1 MRTLPERGARS
12 TRMRVMRSIV
22 HLAGVAPRNSS
33 GHRAG
38 PLAKSVAFASYAGAL
53 VLLAGCATDFGTRER
68 EPRPPAPVVDK
79 NAASVA
85 VLTEDL
91 QLLQRLAQAA
101 PAEQAE
107 IIAAAQRDY
116 ETAPTPSRQLRYA
129 LVLANPGH
137 PATDLPRAQRLLRE
151 LMANPEMLLSGERAL
166 AFLELQQIDDH
177 LTLEAENRRLQG
189 DAVRADRERLST
201 VNRRLQ
207 LETDENAR
215 LRKELEEARAKLDA
229 IANIERSLNER
240 KPSNQGPQ
248 P

>member
-1 MRTLPERGARS
+1 MPHN
-12 TRMRVMRSIV
+12 RV
-22 HLAGVAPRNSS
+22 
-33 GHRAG
+33 RAATAV
-38 PLAKSVAFASYAGAL
+38 LLGAL
-53 VLLAGCATDFGTRER
+53 LSACATDFGAREQ
-68 EPRPPAPVVDK
+68 PRPPAPVVDR

-91 QLLQRLAQAA
+91 QLLQKLMQGA

-107 IIAAAQRDY
+107 ITAAAQRDY
-116 ETAPTPSRQLRYA
+116 ETAPTPSRQLRFA

-240 KPSNQGPQ
+240 KPSNEGRQ

>member
-1 MRTLPERGARS
+1 MPLK
-12 TRMRVMRSIV
+12 
-22 HLAGVAPRNSS
+22 LAAAV
-33 GHRAG
+33 
-38 PLAKSVAFASYAGAL
+38 
-53 VLLAGCATDFGTRER
+53 VLSAVLSGCASDFGARER
-68 EPRPPAPVVDK
+68 EPRPLPPVVDR
-79 NAASVA
+79 NAASVT

-91 QLLQRLAQAA
+91 QLLQRLAQGA

-107 IIAAAQRDY
+107 IGAAAQHDY
-116 ETAPTPSRQLRYA
+116 ATAPTPSHQLRYA
-129 LVLANPGH
+129 LILATPGH

-151 LMANPEMLLSGERAL
+151 LMANPEMLLSGERVL
-166 AFLELQQIDDH
+166 AFRELQQIDDH
-177 LTLEAENRRLQG
+177 LTLEAETRRLQG
-189 DAVRADRERLST
+189 DAVRADRERLGT

-240 KPSNQGPQ
+240 KPSNEGRQ

>member
-1 MRTLPERGARS
+1 M
-12 TRMRVMRSIV
+12 
-22 HLAGVAPRNSS
+22 PRKCINT
-33 GHRAG
+33 AAAV
-38 PLAKSVAFASYAGAL
+38 LAGAL
-53 VLLAGCATDFGTRER
+53 LSACATDFGAHDREQ
-68 EPRPPAPVVDK
+68 RPPAPVVDK

-91 QLLQRLAQAA
+91 QLLQRLAQGA

-107 IIAAAQRDY
+107 ILAAAQRDY

-137 PATDLPRAQRLLRE
+137 PGTDLPRAQRLLRE
-151 LMANPEMLLSGERAL
+151 LMASPEMLLSAERAL

-189 DAVRADRERLST
+189 DAVRADRERVST

-207 LETDENAR
+207 METDENAR
-215 LRKELEEARAKLDA
+215 LRKELDEARAKLDA

-240 KPSNQGPQ
+240 KPSNEGRQ

>member
-1 MRTLPERGARS
+1 MLLE
-12 TRMRVMRSIV
+12 RVMPGSPMKRSV
-22 HLAGVAPRNSS
+22 V
-33 GHRAG
+33 
-38 PLAKSVAFASYAGAL
+38 AGAAA
-53 VLLAGCATDFGTRER
+53 VSMLLSACVTDFTHHDAD
-68 EPRPPAPVVDK
+68 PRPPPPVVDH
-79 NAASVA
+79 NAASSA
-85 VLTEDL
+85 VLTDDL
-91 QLLQRLAQAA
+91 QLLQKLVQGA

-116 ETAPTPSRQLRYA
+116 ETAPTPSRQLRFA

-137 PATDLPRAQRLLRE
+137 PATDLPRAQKLLRE
-151 LMANPEMLLSGERAL
+151 LMATPEMLLSGERAL

-189 DAVRADRERLST
+189 DAARANTERLGT
-201 VNRRLQ
+201 VNRRL
-207 LETDENAR
+207 LVETDENTR

-240 KPSNQGPQ
+240 KPSNEGPQ

>member
-1 MRTLPERGARS
+1 MRMRPEHGAPD
-12 TRMRVMRSIV
+12 TRMRAMKLKLTAVLPVM
-22 HLAGVAPRNSS
+22 
-33 GHRAG
+33 
-38 PLAKSVAFASYAGAL
+38 GAL
-53 VLLAGCATDFGTRER
+53 LLTGCASDNAVRER
-68 EPRPPAPVVDK
+68 EPRPVAPVVDR

-85 VLTEDL
+85 ALTEDL
-91 QLLQRLAQAA
+91 ALLQRLAQAA

-107 IIAAAQRDY
+107 IIASAQRDY
-116 ETAPTPSRQLRYA
+116 ETAPTPSRQLRFA
-129 LVLANPGH
+129 LVLSNPGH

-189 DAVRADRERLST
+189 DAVRADRERLGT

-240 KPSNQGPQ
+240 KPNNQGPQ

>member
-1 MRTLPERGARS
+1 M
-12 TRMRVMRSIV
+12 
-22 HLAGVAPRNSS
+22 
-33 GHRAG
+33 
-38 PLAKSVAFASYAGAL
+38 
-53 VLLAGCATDFGTRER
+53 
-68 EPRPPAPVVDK
+68 
-79 NAASVA
+79 
-85 VLTEDL
+85 
-91 QLLQRLAQAA
+91 
-101 PAEQAE
+101 
-107 IIAAAQRDY
+107 
-116 ETAPTPSRQLRYA
+116 
-129 LVLANPGH
+129 
-137 PATDLPRAQRLLRE
+137 RE
-151 LMANPEMLLSGERAL
+151 LLANPEMLLSGERAL

>member
-1 MRTLPERGARS
+1 
-12 TRMRVMRSIV
+12 
-22 HLAGVAPRNSS
+22 
-33 GHRAG
+33 
-38 PLAKSVAFASYAGAL
+38 
-53 VLLAGCATDFGTRER
+53 
-68 EPRPPAPVVDK
+68 VDK

-91 QLLQRLAQAA
+91 QLLQKLVQAA

-107 IIAAAQRDY
+107 LTTAAQRDY
-116 ETAPTPSRQLRYA
+116 ETAPTPSRQLRFA

-189 DAVRADRERLST
+189 DAVRADRERLGT

-240 KPSNQGPQ
+240 KPSNEGRQ